1 MNKAIPLSAETKTL
15 VLSVEGMTC
24 AACAA
29 RIERVLTKEK
39 SVKDVVVNFPLK
51 KAILEVN
58 PEDNNSDE
66 YIQRIRSIGYSA
78 REEIAE
84 EKKSN
89 TRKFLTPFLSL
100 ILTLSINPLIGADQ
114 GLAALGIGSL
124 IIFVFG
130 RKFHVSALK
139 NIKKLNFNMDT
150 LISIGSLSSFA
161 IGILPNNGE
170 LMYLETGGFI
180 ISFILLGKTIEDI
193 SIKSSVSVSDSI
205 IESIPKDV
213 NVYENQIIVRKPLN
227 QIEIGDVIIVKKGEI
242 IPLDGVII
250 RGSSEVDESVISG
263 ESEPLTKKEGD
274 EIVSG
279 SINLGDDIEVEV
291 VKKEGETTLNHI
303 EKLILKAQTSKPEVQ
318 DLVDKITNIFVPSI
332 LILSFANMIFKLFVF
347 ENDFSETI
355 SSTIAILV
363 VACPCALGLATP
375 IVLFR
380 TASVSN
386 RNGFIFKNFDYLQ
399 RFKNL
404 DIIVFDKTGTLTSG
418 IFKIESISDSK
429 GKIVDDEVL
438 RVLASVEQK
447 SNHPIAKSIL
457 LESEIKNLS
466 LFPVDNFIET
476 PGIGVSGVVENKKVS
491 VFRSKD
497 DLKGDLELIIDNE
510 EFKVKLVEDKTVNK
524 DIIKDLSKDYEIEIL
539 SGDKTEKV
547 QEIGNDLNIKNV
559 LGNQSP
565 EDKLKYIQ
573 EKQMDKTV
581 GFIGDGIN
589 DSPAL
594 KQANVSLSFSQ
605 STQIAQSVSD
615 IIIFKGGLEILNKIF
630 NISKNSNKRIIQNL
644 FFAFIYNII
653 MIPIAVSGSIVPS
666 MAALAMALS
675 SLSVVLNSSR
685 KL

>member
-84 EKKSN
+84 KKESN

-114 GLAALGIGSL
+114 GLAALGVGSL
-124 IIFVFG
+124 IIFVLG

-332 LILSFANMIFKLFVF
+332 LILSFANIIFKLFVF

-386 RNGFIFKNFDYLQ
+386 RNGFIFKNRLFS
-399 RFKNL
+399 R
-404 DIIVFDKTGTLTSG
+404 IVF
-418 IFKIESISDSK
+418 
-429 GKIVDDEVL
+429 
-438 RVLASVEQK
+438 RM
-447 SNHPIAKSIL
+447 NHCS
-457 LESEIKNLS
+457 S
-466 LFPVDNFIET
+466 
-476 PGIGVSGVVENKKVS
+476 
-491 VFRSKD
+491 
-497 DLKGDLELIIDNE
+497 
-510 EFKVKLVEDKTVNK
+510 
-524 DIIKDLSKDYEIEIL
+524 
-539 SGDKTEKV
+539 
-547 QEIGNDLNIKNV
+547 
-559 LGNQSP
+559 
-565 EDKLKYIQ
+565 
-573 EKQMDKTV
+573 
-581 GFIGDGIN
+581 
-589 DSPAL
+589 
-594 KQANVSLSFSQ
+594 
-605 STQIAQSVSD
+605 
-615 IIIFKGGLEILNKIF
+615 
-630 NISKNSNKRIIQNL
+630 
-644 FFAFIYNII
+644 
-653 MIPIAVSGSIVPS
+653 IPI
-666 MAALAMALS
+666 
-675 SLSVVLNSSR
+675 VLE
-685 KL
+685 

>member
-78 REEIAE
+78 QEEIAE

-89 TRKFLTPFLSL
+89 TRKFLTPFLAL
-100 ILTLSINPLIGADQ
+100 ILTLSINPLIGANQ

-303 EKLILKAQTSKPEVQ
+303 EKL
-318 DLVDKITNIFVPSI
+318 N
-332 LILSFANMIFKLFVF
+332 
-347 ENDFSETI
+347 
-355 SSTIAILV
+355 
-363 VACPCALGLATP
+363 
-375 IVLFR
+375 
-380 TASVSN
+380 
-386 RNGFIFKNFDYLQ
+386 
-399 RFKNL
+399 
-404 DIIVFDKTGTLTSG
+404 
-418 IFKIESISDSK
+418 
-429 GKIVDDEVL
+429 
-438 RVLASVEQK
+438 
-447 SNHPIAKSIL
+447 
-457 LESEIKNLS
+457 
-466 LFPVDNFIET
+466 
-476 PGIGVSGVVENKKVS
+476 
-491 VFRSKD
+491 
-497 DLKGDLELIIDNE
+497 
-510 EFKVKLVEDKTVNK
+510 
-524 DIIKDLSKDYEIEIL
+524 
-539 SGDKTEKV
+539 
-547 QEIGNDLNIKNV
+547 
-559 LGNQSP
+559 
-565 EDKLKYIQ
+565 
-573 EKQMDKTV
+573 
-581 GFIGDGIN
+581 
-589 DSPAL
+589 
-594 KQANVSLSFSQ
+594 
-605 STQIAQSVSD
+605 
-615 IIIFKGGLEILNKIF
+615 
-630 NISKNSNKRIIQNL
+630 
-644 FFAFIYNII
+644 
-653 MIPIAVSGSIVPS
+653 
-666 MAALAMALS
+666 
-675 SLSVVLNSSR
+675 
-685 KL
+685 